1 MNKAKELL
9 NKLKEFVSLHKVVCL
24 SAAGAVCAVAVTGIV
39 VAVVL
44 GNHSKADTVAG
55 VETAQEETMQTIVM
69 ATVEEVTEETTA
81 QTEAEEET
89 ETDVIETDSSLEFE
103 YDGKK
108 IVISADKPVELI
120 PEEDLADK
128 IIEDDSTTEIGA
140 DVDVDEPDSGNS
152 KVNEPEKNYD
162 IIVDN
167 VDKTVTEGEEYAPLA
182 GVRIDDLYN
191 SSAPIGFTITDEAG
205 NVVASMTGDEVK
217 NYGGN
222 PEDIK
227 VTLEN
232 AGNYK
237 VHYEYEAPG
246 MTVTETVN
254 GIDVSHWQND
264 AGGIDWGAVADA
276 GYKFAMIKV
285 AGRSIGDDGNLYE
298 DNYFRYNIEQ
308 ATANG
313 IKVGVYFFSQALSVQ
328 EAYEE
333 ASYTLNLIKDYNITY
348 PVAFDWE
355 TSSGYRTCD
364 RLNKDELTSI
374 CEAFCDTVKSHG
386 YQPMIYM
393 SKNDWVNKVHTNK
406 LTSKYNVWLAWYF
419 YKYYNSPS
427 NRLYE
432 DGDEVP
438 DLDFGYNIWQYTS
451 TANIPGINGAC
462 DMNVAFATTY
472 KSGDTKT
479 KDITIR
485 VEKKKGEPENYCT
498 RQGQYNNWYNNRYYI
513 RNNRCS
519 RNNNRSYNRNNQR
532 INSCFCSVKCFRG
545 FSGNIKYK

>member
-24 SAAGAVCAVAVTGIV
+24 SAAGVVCAVAVTGIV

-89 ETDVIETDSSLEFE
+89 ETEVIETDSSLEFE

-152 KVNEPEKNYD
+152 KVNETEKNYD

-205 NVVASMTGDEVK
+205 NVVASMSGDEVK
-217 NYGGN
+217 NYGN

-232 AGNYK
+232 AGTYR
-237 VHYEYEAPG
+237 VHYEYEVPS
-246 MTVTETVN
+246 MTVTETVH
-254 GIDVSHWQND
+254 GIDVSHYQGD
-264 AGGIDWGAVADA
+264 IDWGAVADA
-276 GYKFAMIKV
+276 GYRFAMIKV
-285 AGRSIGDDGNLYE
+285 AGRSIKKDGNLYE
-298 DNYFRYNIEQ
+298 DGYFRYNIEQ
-308 ATANG
+308 ATAHG
-313 IKVGVYFFSQALSVQ
+313 IQVGVYFFSQALSVQ

-333 ASYTLNLIKDYNITY
+333 ASYILNLIKGYNITY

-355 TSSGYRTCD
+355 TSGDYRTCD
-364 RLNKDELTSI
+364 RLNRDELTSI

-393 SKNDWVNKVHTNK
+393 SKNDWVNKVHTNR

-419 YKYYNSPS
+419 YKYYNL
-427 NRLYE
+427 NDNYRYEKDFYE

-438 DLDFGYNIWQYTS
+438 DLNFGYNIWQYTS
-451 TANIPGINGAC
+451 TATSVPGINGAC

-485 VEKKKGEPENYCT
+485 VEKKKGEPETTAPDKDNT
-498 RQGQYNNWYNNRYYI
+498 TETTTGTTTGTTSGTTGAAETSGTTAANNAETAAPV
-513 RNNRCS
+513 
-519 RNNNRSYNRNNQR
+519 Q
-532 INSCFCSVKCFRG
+532 
-545 FSGNIKYK
+545 

>member
-406 LTSKYNVWLAWYF
+406 LTSKYNVWHGISISIITVQVTDCMKMVMKFQILT
-419 YKYYNSPS
+419 
-427 NRLYE
+427 
-432 DGDEVP
+432 
-438 DLDFGYNIWQYTS
+438 LDIIYGS
-451 TANIPGINGAC
+451 TQVQQISQELMVHVI
-462 DMNVAFATTY
+462 
-472 KSGDTKT
+472 
-479 KDITIR
+479 
-485 VEKKKGEPENYCT
+485 
-498 RQGQYNNWYNNRYYI
+498 
-513 RNNRCS
+513 
-519 RNNNRSYNRNNQR
+519 
-532 INSCFCSVKCFRG
+532 
-545 FSGNIKYK
+545 

>member
-9 NKLKEFVSLHKVVCL
+9 NKLKEFVSLHKVASL
-24 SAAGAVCAVAVTGIV
+24 SVAGAVCAVAVTGIV

-44 GNHSKADTVAG
+44 GTHSKADTVAG
-55 VETAQEETMQTIVM
+55 GETAEETMQTIVM
-69 ATVEEVTEETTA
+69 ATVEET
-81 QTEAEEET
+81 TEATTEET
-89 ETDVIETDSSLEFE
+89 ETAEETESEVVETDSSLEFE
-103 YDGKK
+103 YDGRK
-108 IVISADKPVELI
+108 IVISADKPVDLI
-120 PEEDLADK
+120 SEEELADK
-128 IIEDDSTTEIGA
+128 IKEDDSTTEIGG
-140 DVDVDEPDSGNS
+140 DVEVDEPDSGNS
-152 KVNEPEKNYD
+152 KVNDTAKDYD

-167 VDKTVTEGEEYAPLA
+167 TDKTFTAGDEYAPLA
-182 GVRIDDLYN
+182 GVRIDELYN

-205 NVVASMTGDEVK
+205 NVVASMSGDDVK

-232 AGNYK
+232 AGTYR
-237 VHYEYEAPG
+237 VHYEYAAPG
-246 MTVTETVN
+246 MTVTETVH

-264 AGGIDWGAVADA
+264 DGGIDWGAVADA
-276 GYKFAMIKV
+276 GYRFAMIKV
-285 AGRSIGDDGNLYE
+285 AGRSIGEDGNLYE

-308 ATANG
+308 ATAHG
-313 IKVGVYFFSQALSVQ
+313 IQVGVYFFSQALSVQ

-333 ASYTLNLIKDYNITY
+333 ASYILNLIKGYNITY

-355 TSSGYRTCD
+355 TSGGYRTCD
-364 RLNKDELTSI
+364 RLNRDELTSI

-393 SKNDWVNKVHTNK
+393 SKNDWINMVHTDR

-438 DLDFGYNIWQYTS
+438 DLNFGYNIWQYTS
-451 TANIPGINGAC
+451 TAHIPGINGAC

-472 KSGDTKT
+472 KPGDTKT
-479 KDITIR
+479 KDITIK
-485 VEKKKGEPENYCT
+485 VEKKKEEPT
-498 RQGQYNNWYNNRYYI
+498 TTAPDKNNTTETTTGTTAGNNATTATATT
-513 RNNRCS
+513 
-519 RNNNRSYNRNNQR
+519 
-532 INSCFCSVKCFRG
+532 K
-545 FSGNIKYK
+545 

>member
-81 QTEAEEET
+81 QTEAEAET

-237 VHYEYEAPG
+237 VHYEYTAPG
-246 MTVTETVN
+246 MTVTETIN

-485 VEKKKGEPENYCT
+485 VEKKKESLKLLHQT
-498 RQGQYNNWYNNRYYI
+498 RTIQQKQQLVQQQVLHQEQQVQQKQQQK
-513 RNNRCS
+513 
-519 RNNNRSYNRNNQR
+519 QR
-532 INSCFCSVKCFRG
+532 QEQQLLTMHKQLLL
-545 FSGNIKYK
+545 FSKML

>member
-24 SAAGAVCAVAVTGIV
+24 SAAGAVCAVTVTGIV

-81 QTEAEEET
+81 QTETEEET

-152 KVNEPEKNYD
+152 KVNETEKNYD

-167 VDKTVTEGEEYAPLA
+167 PDKTVTAGEEYAPLA
-182 GVRIDDLYN
+182 GVRIDELYN

-217 NYGGN
+217 NYGN

-232 AGNYK
+232 AGTYR
-237 VHYEYEAPG
+237 VHYEYEVPS
-246 MTVTETVN
+246 MTVTETVH
-254 GIDVSHWQND
+254 GIDVSHYQGD
-264 AGGIDWGAVADA
+264 IDWGAVADA
-276 GYKFAMIKV
+276 GYRFAMIKV
-285 AGRSIGDDGNLYE
+285 AGRSTKKDGNLYE
-298 DNYFRYNIEQ
+298 DGYFRYNIEQ
-308 ATANG
+308 ATAHG
-313 IKVGVYFFSQALSVQ
+313 IQVGVYFFSQALSVQ

-333 ASYTLNLIKDYNITY
+333 ASYILNLIKGYNITY

-355 TSSGYRTCD
+355 TSGDYRTCD
-364 RLNKDELTSI
+364 RLNRDELTSI

-393 SKNDWVNKVHTNK
+393 SKNDWINKVHTNR

-419 YKYYNSPS
+419 YKYYHVNK
-427 NRLYE
+427 NYRYEKDFYE
-432 DGDEVP
+432 DDDEVP
-438 DLDFGYNIWQYTS
+438 DLNFGYNIWQYTS
-451 TANIPGINGAC
+451 TATSVPGINGAC

-485 VEKKKGEPENYCT
+485 VEKKKGEPETTAPDKDNT
-498 RQGQYNNWYNNRYYI
+498 TETTTGTTTGTTAA
-513 RNNRCS
+513 
-519 RNNNRSYNRNNQR
+519 
-532 INSCFCSVKCFRG
+532 SVQ
-545 FSGNIKYK
+545 

>member
-24 SAAGAVCAVAVTGIV
+24 SAAGVVCAVAVTGIV

-152 KVNEPEKNYD
+152 KVNETEKNYD

-191 SSAPIGFTITDEAG
+191 SSASIGFTITDEAG

-237 VHYEYEAPG
+237 VHYEYAAPG
-246 MTVTETVN
+246 MTVTETVH
-254 GIDVSHWQND
+254 GIDVSHYQED
-264 AGGIDWGAVADA
+264 IDWGAVADA
-276 GYKFAMIKV
+276 GYRFAMIKV
-285 AGRSIGDDGNLYE
+285 AGRSIKEDGNLT
-298 DNYFRYNIEQ
+298 RMVI
-308 ATANG
+308 
-313 IKVGVYFFSQALSVQ
+313 S
-328 EAYEE
+328 
-333 ASYTLNLIKDYNITY
+333 
-348 PVAFDWE
+348 
-355 TSSGYRTCD
+355 
-364 RLNKDELTSI
+364 
-374 CEAFCDTVKSHG
+374 DT
-386 YQPMIYM
+386 I
-393 SKNDWVNKVHTNK
+393 
-406 LTSKYNVWLAWYF
+406 
-419 YKYYNSPS
+419 
-427 NRLYE
+427 
-432 DGDEVP
+432 
-438 DLDFGYNIWQYTS
+438 
-451 TANIPGINGAC
+451 
-462 DMNVAFATTY
+462 
-472 KSGDTKT
+472 
-479 KDITIR
+479 
-485 VEKKKGEPENYCT
+485 
-498 RQGQYNNWYNNRYYI
+498 
-513 RNNRCS
+513 
-519 RNNNRSYNRNNQR
+519 
-532 INSCFCSVKCFRG
+532 
-545 FSGNIKYK
+545 

>member
-44 GNHSKADTVAG
+44 GNHSKTDAVAV

-81 QTEAEEET
+81 QTETEEET
-89 ETDVIETDSSLEFE
+89 EVIETDSSLEFE

-128 IIEDDSTTEIGA
+128 IKEDDSTTEIGG
-140 DVDVDEPDSGNS
+140 DVEVDEPDSGNS
-152 KVNEPEKNYD
+152 KVNDTAKDYD

-167 VDKTVTEGEEYAPLA
+167 PDKTVTAGEEYAPLA
-182 GVRIDDLYN
+182 GVRIDELYN

-217 NYGGN
+217 NYDGN

-237 VHYEYEAPG
+237 VHYEYTAPG

-285 AGRSIGDDGNLYE
+285 AGRSIGDDGSLYE

-308 ATANG
+308 ATAHG
-313 IKVGVYFFSQALSVQ
+313 IQVGVYFFSQALSVQ

-333 ASYTLNLIKDYNITY
+333 ASYMLNLIKGYNIT
-348 PVAFDWE
+348 
-355 TSSGYRTCD
+355 
-364 RLNKDELTSI
+364 
-374 CEAFCDTVKSHG
+374 
-386 YQPMIYM
+386 
-393 SKNDWVNKVHTNK
+393 
-406 LTSKYNVWLAWYF
+406 
-419 YKYYNSPS
+419 
-427 NRLYE
+427 
-432 DGDEVP
+432 
-438 DLDFGYNIWQYTS
+438 
-451 TANIPGINGAC
+451 
-462 DMNVAFATTY
+462 
-472 KSGDTKT
+472 
-479 KDITIR
+479 
-485 VEKKKGEPENYCT
+485 
-498 RQGQYNNWYNNRYYI
+498 
-513 RNNRCS
+513 
-519 RNNNRSYNRNNQR
+519 
-532 INSCFCSVKCFRG
+532 
-545 FSGNIKYK
+545 

>member
-81 QTEAEEET
+81 QTETEEET

-152 KVNEPEKNYD
+152 KVNETEKNYD

-167 VDKTVTEGEEYAPLA
+167 PDKTVTAGEEYAPLA
-182 GVRIDDLYN
+182 GVRIDELYN

-217 NYGGN
+217 NYGN

-232 AGNYK
+232 AGTYR
-237 VHYEYEAPG
+237 VHYEYEVPS
-246 MTVTETVN
+246 MTVTETVH
-254 GIDVSHWQND
+254 GIDVSHYQGD
-264 AGGIDWGAVADA
+264 IDWGAVADA
-276 GYKFAMIKV
+276 GYRFAMIKV
-285 AGRSIGDDGNLYE
+285 AGRSTKKDGNLYE
-298 DNYFRYNIEQ
+298 DGYFRYNIEQ
-308 ATANG
+308 ATAHG
-313 IKVGVYFFSQALSVQ
+313 IQVGVYFFSQALSVQ

-333 ASYTLNLIKDYNITY
+333 ASYILNLIKGYNITY

-355 TSSGYRTCD
+355 TSGDYRTCD
-364 RLNKDELTSI
+364 RLNRDELTSI

-393 SKNDWVNKVHTNK
+393 SKNDWINKVHTNR

-419 YKYYNSPS
+419 YKYYHVNK
-427 NRLYE
+427 NYRYEKDFYE
-432 DGDEVP
+432 DDDEVP
-438 DLDFGYNIWQYTS
+438 DLNFGYNIWQYTS
-451 TANIPGINGAC
+451 TATSVPGINGAC

-485 VEKKKGEPENYCT
+485 VEKKKGEPETTAPDKDNT
-498 RQGQYNNWYNNRYYI
+498 TETTTGTTTGTT
-513 RNNRCS
+513 S
-519 RNNNRSYNRNNQR
+519 GTTAA
-532 INSCFCSVKCFRG
+532 SVQ
-545 FSGNIKYK
+545 

>member
-485 VEKKKGEPENYCT
+485 VEKKKESLKLLHQT
-498 RQGQYNNWYNNRYYI
+498 RTIQQKQQLVQQQVLHQEQQVQQKQQQK
-513 RNNRCS
+513 
-519 RNNNRSYNRNNQR
+519 QR
-532 INSCFCSVKCFRG
+532 QEQQLLTMHKQLLL
-545 FSGNIKYK
+545 FSKML

>member
-89 ETDVIETDSSLEFE
+89 EVIETDSSLEFE

-222 PEDIK
+222 P
-227 VTLEN
+227 
-232 AGNYK
+232 
-237 VHYEYEAPG
+237 
-246 MTVTETVN
+246 
-254 GIDVSHWQND
+254 
-264 AGGIDWGAVADA
+264 
-276 GYKFAMIKV
+276 
-285 AGRSIGDDGNLYE
+285 YE

-485 VEKKKGEPENYCT
+485 VEKKKGEPETTAPDKDNT
-498 RQGQYNNWYNNRYYI
+498 TETTTGTTTGTT
-513 RNNRCS
+513 S
-519 RNNNRSYNRNNQR
+519 GTTGAAETTTGATTETTKGLTAA
-532 INSCFCSVKCFRG
+532 SVQ
-545 FSGNIKYK
+545 

>member
-24 SAAGAVCAVAVTGIV
+24 SAAGVVCAVAVTGIV

-89 ETDVIETDSSLEFE
+89 ETEVIETDSSLEFE

-128 IIEDDSTTEIGA
+128 IKEDDSTTEIGG
-140 DVDVDEPDSGNS
+140 DVEVDEPDSGNS
-152 KVNEPEKNYD
+152 KVNDTAKDYD

-167 VDKTVTEGEEYAPLA
+167 PDKTVTAGGEYAPLA

-217 NYGGN
+217 NYDGN

-237 VHYEYEAPG
+237 VHYEYTAPG

-254 GIDVSHWQND
+254 GIDVENVKKTAIERGVITPEQGDNMSEKDIINLLFH
-264 AGGIDWGAVADA
+264 AGFSTSKKITDVS
-276 GYKFAMIKV
+276 
-285 AGRSIGDDGNLYE
+285 GRGVGLDVVKSK
-298 DNYFRYNIEQ
+298 IESLSGEVEVKSKLGEGSTWIIRLPLTL
-308 ATANG
+308 A
-313 IKVGVYFFSQALSVQ
+313 IIQALMVTVGGEKYAISLGSIQTIEDIKPEEIKLVQ
-328 EAYEE
+328 NSEVI
-333 ASYTLNLIKDYNITY
+333 NLRGTVIPII
-348 PVAFDWE
+348 
-355 TSSGYRTCD
+355 
-364 RLNKDELTSI
+364 RLSNVLEIESLKKPDENMVVVI
-374 CEAFCDTVKSHG
+374 V
-386 YQPMIYM
+386 
-393 SKNDWVNKVHTNK
+393 
-406 LTSKYNVWLAWYF
+406 
-419 YKYYNSPS
+419 
-427 NRLYE
+427 
-432 DGDEVP
+432 
-438 DLDFGYNIWQYTS
+438 
-451 TANIPGINGAC
+451 
-462 DMNVAFATTY
+462 
-472 KSGDTKT
+472 
-479 KDITIR
+479 
-485 VEKKKGEPENYCT
+485 KKGEKLAGLVVDELM
-498 RQGQYNNWYNNRYYI
+498 GQQEIVIKSLGKYI
-513 RNNRCS
+513 N
-519 RNNNRSYNRNNQR
+519 
-532 INSCFCSVKCFRG
+532 KCKFI
-545 FSGNIKYK
+545 SGATILGDGEIALILDANALF

>member
-485 VEKKKGEPENYCT
+485 VEKKKGEPETTAPDKDNT
-498 RQGQYNNWYNNRYYI
+498 TGTTT
-513 RNNRCS
+513 
-519 RNNNRSYNRNNQR
+519 
-532 INSCFCSVKCFRG
+532 G
-545 FSGNIKYK
+545 TTSGTTGAAETTTGATTETTTGITAAFVQ

>member
-1 MNKAKELL
+1 MNVAELDIDKCSGCGL
-9 NKLKEFVSLHKVVCL
+9 CASVCSKHSISIVPDDSGFLRPIVDKNTCVDCGLCVKRCVIVNPRKQTIPQKTYAAIRQDKDRIAL
-24 SAAGAVCAVAVTGIV
+24 SSSGGVFAAVAEYVLLKKTNWV
-39 VAVVL
+39 VVGSTLDETVSA
-44 GNHSKADTVAG
+44 NH
-55 VETAQEETMQTIVM
+55 
-69 ATVEEVTEETTA
+69 
-81 QTEAEEET
+81 
-89 ETDVIETDSSLEFE
+89 
-103 YDGKK
+103 
-108 IVISADKPVELI
+108 
-120 PEEDLADK
+120 
-128 IIEDDSTTEIGA
+128 
-140 DVDVDEPDSGNS
+140 
-152 KVNEPEKNYD
+152 

-406 LTSKYNVWLAWYF
+406 LTSKYNCMVFL
-419 YKYYNSPS
+419 
-427 NRLYE
+427 
-432 DGDEVP
+432 
-438 DLDFGYNIWQYTS
+438 
-451 TANIPGINGAC
+451 
-462 DMNVAFATTY
+462 
-472 KSGDTKT
+472 
-479 KDITIR
+479 
-485 VEKKKGEPENYCT
+485 
-498 RQGQYNNWYNNRYYI
+498 
-513 RNNRCS
+513 
-519 RNNNRSYNRNNQR
+519 
-532 INSCFCSVKCFRG
+532 
-545 FSGNIKYK
+545 

>member
-1 MNKAKELL
+1 MKYSFDSCVRFSEVGEDQ
-9 NKLKEFVSLHKVVCL
+9 KLTLGSVINYFQDCSTFQSESL
-24 SAAGAVCAVAVTGIV
+24 G
-39 VAVVL
+39 
-44 GNHSKADTVAG
+44 AG
-55 VETAQEETMQTIVM
+55 VEFLRKQHRVWVLSSWQV
-69 ATVEEVTEETTA
+69 
-81 QTEAEEET
+81 
-89 ETDVIETDSSLEFE
+89 VIERYPALCE
-103 YDGKK
+103 K
-108 IVISADKPVELI
+108 IRI
-120 PEEDLADK
+120 
-128 IIEDDSTTEIGA
+128 TTWAYGFKRFL
-140 DVDVDEPDSGNS
+140 GNR
-152 KVNEPEKNYD
+152 N
-162 IIVDN
+162 
-167 VDKTVTEGEEYAPLA
+167 
-182 GVRIDDLYN
+182 
-191 SSAPIGFTITDEAG
+191 FTMEDEAG

-217 NYGGN
+217 NYDGN

-237 VHYEYEAPG
+237 VHYEYTAPG

-285 AGRSIGDDGNLYE
+285 AGRSIGDDGSLYE

-308 ATANG
+308 ATAHG
-313 IKVGVYFFSQALSVQ
+313 IQVGVYFFSQALSVQ

-333 ASYTLNLIKDYNITY
+333 ASYMLNLIKGYNITY

-393 SKNDWVNKVHTNK
+393 SKNDWVNKVHTNR

-438 DLDFGYNIWQYTS
+438 DLSFGYNIWQYTS
-451 TANIPGINGAC
+451 TAYIPGINGAC

-485 VEKKKGEPENYCT
+485 VEKKKGEPETTAPDKGNT
-498 RQGQYNNWYNNRYYI
+498 TETTTGTTSGTTGAAETSGTTAANNAETAAPV
-513 RNNRCS
+513 
-519 RNNNRSYNRNNQR
+519 Q
-532 INSCFCSVKCFRG
+532 
-545 FSGNIKYK
+545 

>member
-89 ETDVIETDSSLEFE
+89 ETEVIETDSSLEFE

-152 KVNEPEKNYD
+152 KVNETEKNYD

-182 GVRIDDLYN
+182 GVRIDELYN

-205 NVVASMTGDEVK
+205 NVVASMSGDEVK
-217 NYGGN
+217 NYGN

-232 AGNYK
+232 AGTYR
-237 VHYEYEAPG
+237 VHYEYEVPS
-246 MTVTETVN
+246 MTVTETVH
-254 GIDVSHWQND
+254 GIDVSHYQGD
-264 AGGIDWGAVADA
+264 IDWGAVADA
-276 GYKFAMIKV
+276 GYRFAMIKV
-285 AGRSIGDDGNLYE
+285 AGRSIKKDGNLYE
-298 DNYFRYNIEQ
+298 DGYFRYNIEQ
-308 ATANG
+308 ATAHG
-313 IKVGVYFFSQALSVQ
+313 IQVGVYFFSQALSVQ

-333 ASYTLNLIKDYNITY
+333 ASYILNLIKGYNIT
-348 PVAFDWE
+348 
-355 TSSGYRTCD
+355 
-364 RLNKDELTSI
+364 
-374 CEAFCDTVKSHG
+374 
-386 YQPMIYM
+386 
-393 SKNDWVNKVHTNK
+393 
-406 LTSKYNVWLAWYF
+406 
-419 YKYYNSPS
+419 
-427 NRLYE
+427 
-432 DGDEVP
+432 
-438 DLDFGYNIWQYTS
+438 
-451 TANIPGINGAC
+451 
-462 DMNVAFATTY
+462 
-472 KSGDTKT
+472 
-479 KDITIR
+479 
-485 VEKKKGEPENYCT
+485 
-498 RQGQYNNWYNNRYYI
+498 
-513 RNNRCS
+513 
-519 RNNNRSYNRNNQR
+519 
-532 INSCFCSVKCFRG
+532 
-545 FSGNIKYK
+545 

>member
-44 GNHSKADTVAG
+44 GNHSKTDTVAV

-81 QTEAEEET
+81 QTETEEET
-89 ETDVIETDSSLEFE
+89 EVIETDSSLEFE

-152 KVNEPEKNYD
+152 KVNETEKNYD

-237 VHYEYEAPG
+237 VHYEYTAPG
-246 MTVTETVN
+246 MTVTETVH
-254 GIDVSHWQND
+254 GIDVSHYQED
-264 AGGIDWGAVADA
+264 IDWGAVADA
-276 GYKFAMIKV
+276 GYRFAMIKV
-285 AGRSIGDDGNLYE
+285 AGRSIKEDGNLYE
-298 DNYFRYNIEQ
+298 DGYFRYNIEQ
-308 ATANG
+308 ATAHG
-313 IKVGVYFFSQALSVQ
+313 IQVGVYFFSQALSVQ

-333 ASYTLNLIKDYNITY
+333 ASYILNLIKGYNITY

-355 TSSGYRTCD
+355 TSGGYRTCD

-393 SKNDWVNKVHTNK
+393 SKNDWVNKVHTNR

-438 DLDFGYNIWQYTS
+438 DLSFGYNIWQYTS

-485 VEKKKGEPENYCT
+485 VEKKKEEPETTAPDKGNT
-498 RQGQYNNWYNNRYYI
+498 TETTTGTTTGTTSGTTGAAETSGTTAANNAETAAPV
-513 RNNRCS
+513 
-519 RNNNRSYNRNNQR
+519 Q
-532 INSCFCSVKCFRG
+532 
-545 FSGNIKYK
+545 

>member
-152 KVNEPEKNYD
+152 KVNETEKNYD

-217 NYGGN
+217 NYG
-222 PEDIK
+222 
-227 VTLEN
+227 
-232 AGNYK
+232 
-237 VHYEYEAPG
+237 
-246 MTVTETVN
+246 
-254 GIDVSHWQND
+254 
-264 AGGIDWGAVADA
+264 
-276 GYKFAMIKV
+276 
-285 AGRSIGDDGNLYE
+285 GNLYE

-485 VEKKKGEPENYCT
+485 VEKKKGEPETTAPDKDNT
-498 RQGQYNNWYNNRYYI
+498 TGTTT
-513 RNNRCS
+513 
-519 RNNNRSYNRNNQR
+519 
-532 INSCFCSVKCFRG
+532 G
-545 FSGNIKYK
+545 TTSGTTGAAETTTGATTETTTGITAAFVQ